1 MVQFSAA
8 VSAAHK
14 AKDMDQVAY
23 EESCS
28 RCQDIFKTKGSVS
41 GCRHHAGRGRL
52 SRLGNARFAQ
62 DYINCMSRI
71 KKRNLAG
78 YVPSPES
85 MCNPLELQPPLQNTV
100 TASEH
105 LFSSQCDQRFAVFK
119 STATAKWTNL

>member
-71 KKRNLAG
+71 KKHNLAG

-85 MCNPLELQPPLQNTV
+85 MCNPLELVNIRTYL
-100 TASEH
+100 
-105 LFSSQCDQRFAVFK
+105 L
-119 STATAKWTNL
+119 ATNDLIGW